1 MGVPAFSFRGCNASF
16 LYQNIVWMKSF
27 QLPTA
32 QLTIR
37 IGTITKCFN
46 GIFYTLI
53 AVGIC
58 NSLVFW
64 KHHDFLHLVPVYLSL
79 MAANKG
85 LLLVVL
91 VFLFHRFCDVRQ
103 RFQRWESQH
112 LFGRCWKNANPW
124 QLDASIHGMIQTQC
138 KKENTITNHKHIL
151 LSNVKITSKSHQRE
165 DAPQTCRSSLINFI
179 TCQVLFYCLTKL
191 GLVGTATY
199 CLTPRRGGG
208 NKQKSWGVCR

>member
-58 NSLVFW
+58 NSFGFLETSWLPSLGPSVSFSYGSQQRPLVSCFG
-64 KHHDFLHLVPVYLSL
+64 FLVPPFLRCPPEVSTMRKPTLVWTVLKECKPLTTGCEYPWNDTDP
-79 MAANKG
+79 MQKG
-85 LLLVVL
+85 K
-91 VFLFHRFCDVRQ
+91 HYHK
-103 RFQRWESQH
+103 SQTYSPVK
-112 LFGRCWKNANPW
+112 C
-124 QLDASIHGMIQTQC
+124 Q
-138 KKENTITNHKHIL
+138 NHI
-151 LSNVKITSKSHQRE
+151 KITSTGRCSSNLPQQSHQLHNVPSTLLLP
-165 DAPQTCRSSLINFI
+165 D
-179 TCQVLFYCLTKL
+179 
-191 GLVGTATY
+191 
-199 CLTPRRGGG
+199 
-208 NKQKSWGVCR
+208 

>member
-79 MAANKG
+79 MAAQQRPLVSCFGFLVPPFLRCPPEVSTMRKPTLVWTVLKECKPLTTGCEYPWNDTDPMQKG
-85 LLLVVL
+85 KHYHKSQTYSPVKCQNHIKNHINGKECSSNLPQQSHQLHNVPSTLLLP
-91 VFLFHRFCDVRQ
+91 D
-103 RFQRWESQH
+103 
-112 LFGRCWKNANPW
+112 
-124 QLDASIHGMIQTQC
+124 
-138 KKENTITNHKHIL
+138 
-151 LSNVKITSKSHQRE
+151 
-165 DAPQTCRSSLINFI
+165 
-179 TCQVLFYCLTKL
+179 
-191 GLVGTATY
+191 
-199 CLTPRRGGG
+199 
-208 NKQKSWGVCR
+208 